1 MLYGDLVM
9 STSTAL
15 ASGRVEF
22 TPRPVVP
29 TPQRG
34 GRRPPTNRN
43 KSSKRLRPYPL
54 VRLLTPRG
62 YRRARNALQ
71 FCTVAGLSFVATVLF
86 LSSVAAAQPNPP
98 LPDLAGTYKCEGEE
112 TVCGWSGWTFTV
124 TQSGAD
130 LEIKNEKGDTG
141 YAKPTS
147 RISLSAGPTWNM
159 LGTIVSADNRVIQ
172 WSNGTTWR
180 KQ

>member
-1 MLYGDLVM
+1 M

-15 ASGRVEF
+15 ASGRIEF

-29 TPQRG
+29 TPQSG

-43 KSSKRLRPYPL
+43 KKHHRLRAYPL
-54 VRLLTPRG
+54 VRLLTPKG
-62 YRRARNALQ
+62 YRRARNVLQ
-71 FCTVAGLSFVATVLF
+71 FCTVAGLSCLTTALF
-86 LSSVAAAQPNPP
+86 LTSIASAQTNLP
-98 LPDLAGTYKCEGEE
+98 LPNLAGTYKCEGDE
-112 TVCGWSGWTFTV
+112 TACGWSGWTFTV
-124 TQSGAD
+124 TQSDAD
-130 LEIKNEKGDTG
+130 LEIRNEKGDIG
-141 YAKPTS
+141 HAKLTS
-147 RISLSAGPTWNM
+147 RISLSAGPIWNM